1 LSSSPSTRQNA
12 LVGFD
17 ELLIEVMDKL
27 TRQQSNL
34 CIIAIVGMGGIG
46 KTTLPRNAYAK
57 PLIMHQ
63 FDSRARVTVSQNYN
77 VQEILLEIL
86 FCISKDESLESLS
99 MRSEGELGERVHKTL
114 CFYFLQNRH
123 RHAKSSHRHHLN
135 RLHHGCC
142 HNPLPHESI
151 GGTIEGRGA
160 VDPQN
165 K

>member
-1 LSSSPSTRQNA
+1 
-12 LVGFD
+12 
-17 ELLIEVMDKL
+17 MDKL

-99 MRSEGELGERVHKTL
+99 MRSEDPWTDSGSPPAMGWIYVAAFGVAEMPETTRALKLTMDLAFRVSPGVRAGVDAGETR
-114 CFYFLQNRH
+114 
-123 RHAKSSHRHHLN
+123 
-135 RLHHGCC
+135 
-142 HNPLPHESI
+142 PHILMEESI
-151 GGTIEGRGA
+151 FFDLMMRRPISSPME
-160 VDPQN
+160 
-165 K
+165 